1 MKLLLFDVDGTLLKT
16 QGVGRAAVCQA
27 AKDVFEIEEDL
38 IGITVAGNTDGGIL
52 RDILSKHGLTP
63 DQDNIERFKESYL
76 ERLSENLRTRPGYVL
91 PGIFEL
97 LDAIDAIP
105 WAKGLLTGNIERGAR
120 IKLGAYGLSSR
131 FEFGAFSDDS
141 TDRNELGPFA
151 KKRAEARYGR
161 NFDPKDI
168 FVIGDT
174 PRDIAC
180 GKAFGAQT
188 VAVATGNYRSEE
200 LRMHEPDFV
209 FEDFASTAETL
220 TAFGFLNV
228 TGVLQ
233 AKESGVAQ

>member
-16 QGVGRAAVCQA
+16 QGVGRVAVCQA

-38 IGITVAGNTDGGIL
+38 IGITVAGNTDDRIL
-52 RDILSKHGLTP
+52 SDILSKHGLTP
-63 DQDNIERFKESYL
+63 TQENIDRFKEGYL

-91 PGIFEL
+91 PGIVEL

-105 WAKGLLTGNIERGAR
+105 WAKGLLTGNMERGAR

-131 FEFGAFSDDS
+131 FEFGAFADDS

-161 NFDPKDI
+161 TFDLKDI

-180 GKAFGAQT
+180 GRAFGAQT
-188 VAVATGNYRSEE
+188 VAVATGQYRSEE
-200 LRMHEPDFV
+200 LMMHEPDFL

-220 TAFGFLNV
+220 TALGYRTV
-228 TGVLQ
+228 QWVLQ
-233 AKESGVAQ
+233 VKESEVAE

>member
-16 QGVGRAAVCQA
+16 QGVGRSAVCQA
-27 AKDVFEIEEDL
+27 AKDVFAIEEDL
-38 IGITVAGNTDGGIL
+38 IGITVAGNTDDRIL
-52 RDILSKHGLTP
+52 SDILSKHGLTP
-63 DQDNIERFKESYL
+63 TQENIDRFKEGYL

-91 PGIFEL
+91 PGIGEL

-120 IKLGAYGLSSR
+120 IKLGSYGLSNR
-131 FEFGAFSDDS
+131 FEFGAYSDDS

-161 NFDPKDI
+161 TFDPKDI

-180 GKAFGAQT
+180 GRAFGAQT
-188 VAVATGNYRSEE
+188 VAVATGQYRSEE
-200 LRMHEPDFV
+200 LMMHEPDFL

-220 TAFGFLNV
+220 TALGYRTV
-228 TGVLQ
+228 QGVLQ
-233 AKESGVAQ
+233 VNESRVAE